1 MQMDLKEFYQGLSD
15 DTKEK
20 IRMIDLKKLFVCGW
34 CIALLVACGQSYE
47 TKQKQTRAE
56 RAKQKTADSLALKV
70 AVMPT
75 LDCMPLFLAKDHRL
89 FDTLGVDV
97 RLRLRKAQM
106 DVDTALIGGS
116 VEGAVSDS
124 VRVAR
129 MQSRG
134 TALTELG
141 TTNTSWQLVGNRS
154 ARLKEVKQ
162 LGDKMVAMTRYSA
175 TDVLTDHV
183 LTGVKTTATV
193 YRVQINDVPLRLQML
208 LNNEMDALW
217 LPEPQATTARLHG
230 HTVLWDTQKHNLWLG
245 RVVFRDKALNEDR
258 VRKQIDVF
266 KRAYNMACD
275 SLNQRGV
282 AAYGDLVVKYCQTD
296 QKTIDALPKVKF
308 KKLN

>member
-1 MQMDLKEFYQGLSD
+1 MMKLR
-15 DTKEK
+15 K
-20 IRMIDLKKLFVCGW
+20 IFVCGW
-34 CIALLVACGQSYE
+34 CIALVVACGQSYE
-47 TKQKQTRAE
+47 TKQRMTRAE
-56 RAKQKTADSLALKV
+56 RAKLKTADSLALKV
-70 AVMPT
+70 GVMPT
-75 LDCMPLFLAKDHRL
+75 LDCMPLFVAKERRL

-97 RLRLRKAQM
+97 RLRMRKAQM
-106 DVDTALIGGS
+106 DIDTALIGGS

-129 MQSRG
+129 MRSRG
-134 TALTELG
+134 TALTVVG

-175 TDVLTDHV
+175 TDFLTDHV

-217 LPEPQATTARLHG
+217 LPEPQATTAREHG
-230 HTVLWDTQKHNLWLG
+230 HTVLWDTEKHNLWLG
-245 RVVFRDKALNEDR
+245 RVVFRDKALGDAR
-258 VRKQIDVF
+258 VKKQIDVF
-266 KRAYNMACD
+266 KQAYNMACD

-282 AAYGDLVVKYCQTD
+282 SAYADLLIKYCQTD
-296 QKTIDALPKVKF
+296 QKTLDALPKVKF
-308 KKLN
+308 RKL

>member
-1 MQMDLKEFYQGLSD
+1 MKM
-15 DTKEK
+15 
-20 IRMIDLKKLFVCGW
+20 MKLRNIFVCGW
-34 CIALLVACGQSYE
+34 CIALVVACGQSYE
-47 TKQKQTRAE
+47 TKQRMTRAE
-56 RAKQKTADSLALKV
+56 RAKLKTADSLALKV
-70 AVMPT
+70 GVMPT
-75 LDCMPLFLAKDHRL
+75 LDCMPLFVAKERRL

-97 RLRLRKAQM
+97 RLRMRKAQM
-106 DVDTALIGGS
+106 DIDTALIGGS

-129 MQSRG
+129 MRSRG
-134 TALTELG
+134 TALTEVG

-175 TDVLTDHV
+175 TDFLTDHV

-217 LPEPQATTARLHG
+217 LPEPQATTAREHG
-230 HTVLWDTQKHNLWLG
+230 HTVLWDTEKHNLWLG
-245 RVVFRDKALNEDR
+245 RVVFRDKAFGDAR
-258 VRKQIDVF
+258 VKKQIDVF
-266 KRAYNMACD
+266 KQAYNMACD

-282 AAYGDLVVKYCQTD
+282 SAYADLLIKYCQTD
-296 QKTIDALPKVKF
+296 QKTLDALPKVKF
-308 KKLN
+308 RKL

>member
-1 MQMDLKEFYQGLSD
+1 MM
-15 DTKEK
+15 
-20 IRMIDLKKLFVCGW
+20 KLRNIFVCGW
-34 CIALLVACGQSYE
+34 CIALVVACGQSYE
-47 TKQKQTRAE
+47 TKQRMTRAE
-56 RAKQKTADSLALKV
+56 RAKLKTADSLALKV
-70 AVMPT
+70 GVMPT
-75 LDCMPLFLAKDHRL
+75 LDCMPLFVAKERRL

-97 RLRLRKAQM
+97 RLRMRKAQM
-106 DVDTALIGGS
+106 DIDTALIGGS

-129 MQSRG
+129 MRSRG
-134 TALTELG
+134 TALTEVG

-175 TDVLTDHV
+175 TDFLTDHV

-217 LPEPQATTARLHG
+217 LPEPQATTAREHG
-230 HTVLWDTQKHNLWLG
+230 HTVLWDTEKHNLWLG
-245 RVVFRDKALNEDR
+245 RVVFRDKALGDAR
-258 VRKQIDVF
+258 VKKQIDVF
-266 KRAYNMACD
+266 KQAYNMACD

-282 AAYGDLVVKYCQTD
+282 SAYADLLIKYCQTD
-296 QKTIDALPKVKF
+296 QKTLDALPKVKF
-308 KKLN
+308 RKL

>member
-1 MQMDLKEFYQGLSD
+1 MM
-15 DTKEK
+15 
-20 IRMIDLKKLFVCGW
+20 KLRNIFVCGW
-34 CIALLVACGQSYE
+34 CIALVVACGQSYE
-47 TKQKQTRAE
+47 TKQRMTRAE
-56 RAKQKTADSLALKV
+56 RAKLKTADSLALKV
-70 AVMPT
+70 GVMPT
-75 LDCMPLFLAKDHRL
+75 LDCMPLFVAKERRL

-97 RLRLRKAQM
+97 RLRMRKAQM
-106 DVDTALIGGS
+106 DIDTALIGGS

-129 MQSRG
+129 MRSRG
-134 TALTELG
+134 TALTEVG

-175 TDVLTDHV
+175 TDFLTDHV

-217 LPEPQATTARLHG
+217 LPEPQATTAREHG
-230 HTVLWDTQKHNLWLG
+230 HTVLWDTEKHNLWLG
-245 RVVFRDKALNEDR
+245 RVVFRDKALGDAR
-258 VRKQIDVF
+258 VKKQIDVF
-266 KRAYNMACD
+266 KQAYNMACD

-282 AAYGDLVVKYCQTD
+282 SAYADLVVKYCQTD
-296 QKTIDALPKVKF
+296 QKTLDALPKVKF
-308 KKLN
+308 RKL

>member
-1 MQMDLKEFYQGLSD
+1 MM
-15 DTKEK
+15 
-20 IRMIDLKKLFVCGW
+20 KLRNIFVCGW
-34 CIALLVACGQSYE
+34 CVALVVACGQSYE
-47 TKQKQTRAE
+47 TKQRMTRAE
-56 RAKQKTADSLALKV
+56 RAKLKTADSLALKV
-70 AVMPT
+70 GVMPT
-75 LDCMPLFLAKDHRL
+75 LDCMPLFVAKERRL

-97 RLRLRKAQM
+97 RLRMRKAQM
-106 DVDTALIGGS
+106 DIDTALIGGS

-129 MQSRG
+129 MRSRG
-134 TALTELG
+134 TALTEVG

-175 TDVLTDHV
+175 TDFLTDHV

-217 LPEPQATTARLHG
+217 LPEPQATTAREHG
-230 HTVLWDTQKHNLWLG
+230 HTVLWDTEKHNLWLG
-245 RVVFRDKALNEDR
+245 RVVFRDKALGDAR
-258 VRKQIDVF
+258 VKKQIDVF
-266 KRAYNMACD
+266 KQAYNMACD

-282 AAYGDLVVKYCQTD
+282 SAYADLVVKYCQTD
-296 QKTIDALPKVKF
+296 QKTLDALPKVKF
-308 KKLN
+308 RKL

>member
-1 MQMDLKEFYQGLSD
+1 MM
-15 DTKEK
+15 
-20 IRMIDLKKLFVCGW
+20 KLRNIFVCGW
-34 CIALLVACGQSYE
+34 CIALVVACGQSYE
-47 TKQKQTRAE
+47 TKQRMTRAE
-56 RAKQKTADSLALKV
+56 RAKLKTADSLALKV
-70 AVMPT
+70 GVMPT
-75 LDCMPLFLAKDHRL
+75 LDCMPLFVAKERRL

-97 RLRLRKAQM
+97 RLRMRKAQM
-106 DVDTALIGGS
+106 DIDTALIGGS

-129 MQSRG
+129 MRSRG
-134 TALTELG
+134 TALTEVG

-175 TDVLTDHV
+175 TDFLTDHV

-217 LPEPQATTARLHG
+217 LPEPQATTAREHA
-230 HTVLWDTQKHNLWLG
+230 HTVLWDTEKHNLWLG
-245 RVVFRDKALNEDR
+245 RVVFRDKALGDAR
-258 VRKQIDVF
+258 VKKQIDVF
-266 KRAYNMACD
+266 KQAYNMACD

-282 AAYGDLVVKYCQTD
+282 SAYADLVVKYCQTD
-296 QKTIDALPKVKF
+296 QKTLDALPKVKF
-308 KKLN
+308 RKL

>member
-1 MQMDLKEFYQGLSD
+1 MMKLKN
-15 DTKEK
+15 
-20 IRMIDLKKLFVCGW
+20 IFVCGW
-34 CIALLVACGQSYE
+34 CIVLVVACGQSYE
-47 TKQKQTRAE
+47 TKQRMTRAE
-56 RAKQKTADSLALKV
+56 RAKLKTADSLALKV
-70 AVMPT
+70 GVMPT
-75 LDCMPLFLAKDHRL
+75 LDCMPLFVAKERRL

-97 RLRLRKAQM
+97 RLRMRKAQM
-106 DVDTALIGGS
+106 DIDTALIGGS

-129 MQSRG
+129 MRSRG
-134 TALTELG
+134 TALTEVG

-175 TDVLTDHV
+175 TDFLTDHV

-217 LPEPQATTARLHG
+217 LPEPQATTAREHG
-230 HTVLWDTQKHNLWLG
+230 HTVLWDTEKHNLWLG
-245 RVVFRDKALNEDR
+245 RVVFRDKALGDAR
-258 VRKQIDVF
+258 VKKQIDVF
-266 KRAYNMACD
+266 KQAYNMACD

-282 AAYGDLVVKYCQTD
+282 SAYADLLIKYCQTD
-296 QKTIDALPKVKF
+296 QKTLDALPKVKF
-308 KKLN
+308 RKL

>member
-1 MQMDLKEFYQGLSD
+1 MKM
-15 DTKEK
+15 
-20 IRMIDLKKLFVCGW
+20 MKLRNIFVCGW
-34 CIALLVACGQSYE
+34 CIALVVACGQSYE
-47 TKQKQTRAE
+47 TKQRMTRAE
-56 RAKQKTADSLALKV
+56 RAKLKTADSLALKV

-75 LDCMPLFLAKDHRL
+75 LDCMPLFVAKERRL

-97 RLRLRKAQM
+97 RLRMRKAQM
-106 DVDTALIGGS
+106 DIDTALIGGS

-129 MQSRG
+129 MRSRG
-134 TALTELG
+134 TALTEVG

-175 TDVLTDHV
+175 TDFLTDHV

-217 LPEPQATTARLHG
+217 LPEPQATTAREHG
-230 HTVLWDTQKHNLWLG
+230 HTVLWDTEKHNLWLG
-245 RVVFRDKALNEDR
+245 RVVFRDKALGDAR
-258 VRKQIDVF
+258 VKKQIDVF
-266 KRAYNMACD
+266 KQAYNMACD

-282 AAYGDLVVKYCQTD
+282 SAYADLVVKYCQTD
-296 QKTIDALPKVKF
+296 QKTLDALPKVKF
-308 KKLN
+308 RKL

>member
-1 MQMDLKEFYQGLSD
+1 MKM
-15 DTKEK
+15 
-20 IRMIDLKKLFVCGW
+20 MKLRNIFVCGW
-34 CIALLVACGQSYE
+34 CIALVVACGQSYE
-47 TKQKQTRAE
+47 TKQRMTRAE
-56 RAKQKTADSLALKV
+56 RAKLKTADSLALKV
-70 AVMPT
+70 GVMPT
-75 LDCMPLFLAKDHRL
+75 LDCMPLFVAKERRL

-97 RLRLRKAQM
+97 RLRMRKAQM
-106 DVDTALIGGS
+106 DIDTALIGGS

-129 MQSRG
+129 MRSRG
-134 TALTELG
+134 TALTEVG

-175 TDVLTDHV
+175 TDFLTDHV

-217 LPEPQATTARLHG
+217 LPEPQATTAREHG
-230 HTVLWDTQKHNLWLG
+230 HTVLWDTEKHNLWLG
-245 RVVFRDKALNEDR
+245 RVVFRDKALGDAR
-258 VRKQIDVF
+258 VKKQIDVF
-266 KRAYNMACD
+266 KQAYNMACD

-282 AAYGDLVVKYCQTD
+282 SAYADLVVKYCQTD
-296 QKTIDALPKVKF
+296 QKTLDALPKVKF
-308 KKLN
+308 RKL

>member
-1 MQMDLKEFYQGLSD
+1 MKM
-15 DTKEK
+15 
-20 IRMIDLKKLFVCGW
+20 MKLRNIFVCGW
-34 CIALLVACGQSYE
+34 CIALVVACGQSYE
-47 TKQKQTRAE
+47 TKQRMTRAE
-56 RAKQKTADSLALKV
+56 RAKLKTADSLALKV
-70 AVMPT
+70 GVMPT
-75 LDCMPLFLAKDHRL
+75 LDCMPLFVAKERRL

-97 RLRLRKAQM
+97 RLRMRKAQM
-106 DVDTALIGGS
+106 DIDTALIGGS

-129 MQSRG
+129 MRSRG
-134 TALTELG
+134 TALTEVG

-175 TDVLTDHV
+175 TDFLTDHV

-217 LPEPQATTARLHG
+217 LPEPQATTAREHG
-230 HTVLWDTQKHNLWLG
+230 HTVLWDTEKHNLWLG
-245 RVVFRDKALNEDR
+245 RVVFRNKALGDAR
-258 VRKQIDVF
+258 VKKQIDVF
-266 KRAYNMACD
+266 KQAYNMACD

-282 AAYGDLVVKYCQTD
+282 SAYADLVVKYCQTD
-296 QKTIDALPKVKF
+296 QKTLDALPKVKF
-308 KKLN
+308 RKL

>member
-1 MQMDLKEFYQGLSD
+1 MLE
-15 DTKEK
+15 
-20 IRMIDLKKLFVCGW
+20 LKKLFICGW
-34 CIALLVACGQSYE
+34 CIALVVACGQSYE
-47 TKQKQTRAE
+47 TKQRMTRVE
-56 RAKQKTADSLALKV
+56 RAKLKTADSLALKV
-70 AVMPT
+70 GVMPT
-75 LDCMPLFLAKDHRL
+75 LDCMPLFVAKERRL

-97 RLRLRKAQM
+97 RLRMRKAQM
-106 DVDTALIGGS
+106 DIDTALIGGS

-129 MQSRG
+129 MRSRG
-134 TALTELG
+134 TALTEVG

-175 TDVLTDHV
+175 TDFLTDHV

-217 LPEPQATTARLHG
+217 LPEPQATTAREHG
-230 HTVLWDTQKHNLWLG
+230 HTVLWDTEKHNLWLG
-245 RVVFRDKALNEDR
+245 RVVFRDKALGDAR
-258 VRKQIDVF
+258 VKKQIDVF
-266 KRAYNMACD
+266 KQAYNMACD

-282 AAYGDLVVKYCQTD
+282 SAYADLLIKYCQTD
-296 QKTIDALPKVKF
+296 QKTLDALPKVKF
-308 KKLN
+308 RKL

>member
-1 MQMDLKEFYQGLSD
+1 MKM
-15 DTKEK
+15 
-20 IRMIDLKKLFVCGW
+20 MKLRNIFVCGW
-34 CIALLVACGQSYE
+34 CIALVVACGQSYE
-47 TKQKQTRAE
+47 TKQRMTRAE
-56 RAKQKTADSLALKV
+56 RAKLKTADSLALKV
-70 AVMPT
+70 GVMPT
-75 LDCMPLFLAKDHRL
+75 LDCMPLFVAKERRL

-97 RLRLRKAQM
+97 RLRMRKAQM
-106 DVDTALIGGS
+106 DIDTALIGGS

-129 MQSRG
+129 MRSRG
-134 TALTELG
+134 TALTEVG

-175 TDVLTDHV
+175 TDFLTDHV

-217 LPEPQATTARLHG
+217 LPEPQATTAREHG
-230 HTVLWDTQKHNLWLG
+230 HTVLWDTEKHNLWLG
-245 RVVFRDKALNEDR
+245 RVVFRDKALGDAR
-258 VRKQIDVF
+258 VKKQIDVF
-266 KRAYNMACD
+266 KQAYNMACD

-282 AAYGDLVVKYCQTD
+282 SAYADLLVKYCQTD
-296 QKTIDALPKVKF
+296 QKTLDALPKVKF
-308 KKLN
+308 RKL

>member
-1 MQMDLKEFYQGLSD
+1 MKLSN
-15 DTKEK
+15 
-20 IRMIDLKKLFVCGW
+20 IFVCGW
-34 CIALLVACGQSYE
+34 CIALVMACGQSYE
-47 TKQKQTRAE
+47 TKQRLTRAE
-56 RAKQKTADSLALKV
+56 RAKLKTADSLALKV
-70 AVMPT
+70 GVMPT
-75 LDCMPLFLAKDHRL
+75 LDCMPLYLAKERRL

-97 RLRLRKAQM
+97 RLRMRKAQM
-106 DVDTALIGGS
+106 DIDTALIGGS

-134 TALTELG
+134 TALTVLG

-175 TDVLTDHV
+175 TDFLTDYV
-183 LTGVKTTATV
+183 LKGVKTTATV

-217 LPEPQATTARLHG
+217 LPEPQATTAREHG
-230 HTVLWDTQKHNLWLG
+230 HTVLWDTEKHNLWLG
-245 RVVFRDKALNEDR
+245 RVVFRDKALGDAR

-266 KRAYNMACD
+266 KKAYNMACD
-275 SLNQRGV
+275 SLNQRGI
-282 AAYGDLVVKYCQTD
+282 AAYADLLMKYCQTD
-296 QKTIDALPKVKF
+296 QKTLDALPKVKF
-308 KKLN
+308 RKL

>member
-1 MQMDLKEFYQGLSD
+1 MLE
-15 DTKEK
+15 
-20 IRMIDLKKLFVCGW
+20 LKKLFICGW
-34 CIALLVACGQSYE
+34 CIALVVACGQSYE
-47 TKQKQTRAE
+47 TKQRMTRAE
-56 RAKQKTADSLALKV
+56 RAKLKTADSLALKV
-70 AVMPT
+70 GVMPT
-75 LDCMPLFLAKDHRL
+75 LDCMPLFVAKERRL

-97 RLRLRKAQM
+97 RLRMRKAQM
-106 DVDTALIGGS
+106 DIDTALIGGS

-129 MQSRG
+129 MRSRG
-134 TALTELG
+134 TALTEVG

-175 TDVLTDHV
+175 TDFLTDHV

-217 LPEPQATTARLHG
+217 LPEPQATTAREHG
-230 HTVLWDTQKHNLWLG
+230 HTVLWDTEKHNLWLG
-245 RVVFRDKALNEDR
+245 RVVFRDKALGDAR
-258 VRKQIDVF
+258 VKKQIDVF
-266 KRAYNMACD
+266 KQAYNMACD

-282 AAYGDLVVKYCQTD
+282 SAYADLVVKYCQTD
-296 QKTIDALPKVKF
+296 QKTLDALPKVKF
-308 KKLN
+308 RKL

>member
-1 MQMDLKEFYQGLSD
+1 MM
-15 DTKEK
+15 
-20 IRMIDLKKLFVCGW
+20 KLRNIFVCGW
-34 CIALLVACGQSYE
+34 CIALVVACGQSYE
-47 TKQKQTRAE
+47 TKQRMTRAE
-56 RAKQKTADSLALKV
+56 RAKLKTADSLALKV
-70 AVMPT
+70 GVMPT
-75 LDCMPLFLAKDHRL
+75 LDCMPLFVAKERRL

-97 RLRLRKAQM
+97 RLRMRKAQM
-106 DVDTALIGGS
+106 DIDTALIGGS

-129 MQSRG
+129 MRSRG
-134 TALTELG
+134 MALTEVG

-175 TDVLTDHV
+175 TDFLTDHV

-217 LPEPQATTARLHG
+217 LPEPQATTAREHG
-230 HTVLWDTQKHNLWLG
+230 HTVLWDTEKHNLWLG
-245 RVVFRDKALNEDR
+245 RVVFRDKAFGDTR
-258 VRKQIDVF
+258 VKKQIDVF
-266 KRAYNMACD
+266 KQAYNMACD

-282 AAYGDLVVKYCQTD
+282 SAYADLVVKYCQTD
-296 QKTIDALPKVKF
+296 QKTLDALPKVKF
-308 KKLN
+308 RKL

>member
-1 MQMDLKEFYQGLSD
+1 MKM
-15 DTKEK
+15 
-20 IRMIDLKKLFVCGW
+20 MKLRNIFVCGW
-34 CIALLVACGQSYE
+34 CIALVVACGQSYE
-47 TKQKQTRAE
+47 TKQRMTRAE
-56 RAKQKTADSLALKV
+56 RAKLKTADSLALKV

-75 LDCMPLFLAKDHRL
+75 LDCMPLFVAKERRL

-97 RLRLRKAQM
+97 RLRMRKAQM
-106 DVDTALIGGS
+106 DIDTALIGGS

-129 MQSRG
+129 MRSRG
-134 TALTELG
+134 TALTEVG

-175 TDVLTDHV
+175 TDFLTDHV

-217 LPEPQATTARLHG
+217 LPEPQATTAREHG
-230 HTVLWDTQKHNLWLG
+230 HTVLWDTEKHNLWLG
-245 RVVFRDKALNEDR
+245 RVVFRDKALGDAR
-258 VRKQIDVF
+258 VKKQIDVF
-266 KRAYNMACD
+266 KQAYNMACD

-282 AAYGDLVVKYCQTD
+282 AAYADLLMKYCQTD
-296 QKTIDALPKVKF
+296 QKTLDALPKVKF
-308 KKLN
+308 RKL

>member
-1 MQMDLKEFYQGLSD
+1 MKM
-15 DTKEK
+15 
-20 IRMIDLKKLFVCGW
+20 MKLRNIFVCGW
-34 CIALLVACGQSYE
+34 CIALVVACGQSYE
-47 TKQKQTRAE
+47 TKQRMTRAE
-56 RAKQKTADSLALKV
+56 RAKLKTADSLALKV
-70 AVMPT
+70 GVMPT
-75 LDCMPLFLAKDHRL
+75 LDCMPLFVAKERRL

-97 RLRLRKAQM
+97 RLRMRKAQM
-106 DVDTALIGGS
+106 DIDTALIGGS

-129 MQSRG
+129 MRSRG
-134 TALTELG
+134 TALTEVG

-175 TDVLTDHV
+175 TDFLTDHV

-217 LPEPQATTARLHG
+217 LPEPQATTAREHG
-230 HTVLWDTQKHNLWLG
+230 HTVLWDTEKHNLWLG
-245 RVVFRDKALNEDR
+245 RVVFRDKALGDAR
-258 VRKQIDVF
+258 VKKQIDVF
-266 KRAYNMACD
+266 KQAYNMACD

-282 AAYGDLVVKYCQTD
+282 SAYADLLIKYCQTD
-296 QKTIDALPKVKF
+296 QKTLDALPKVKF
-308 KKLN
+308 RKL

>member
-1 MQMDLKEFYQGLSD
+1 MM
-15 DTKEK
+15 
-20 IRMIDLKKLFVCGW
+20 KLRNIFVCGW
-34 CIALLVACGQSYE
+34 CIALVVACGQSYE
-47 TKQKQTRAE
+47 TKQRMTRAE
-56 RAKQKTADSLALKV
+56 RAKLKTADSLALKV
-70 AVMPT
+70 GVMPT
-75 LDCMPLFLAKDHRL
+75 LDCMPLFVAKERRL

-97 RLRLRKAQM
+97 RLRMRKAQM
-106 DVDTALIGGS
+106 DIDTALIGGS

-129 MQSRG
+129 MRSRG
-134 TALTELG
+134 TALTEVG

-175 TDVLTDHV
+175 TDFLTDHV

-217 LPEPQATTARLHG
+217 LPEPQATTAREHG
-230 HTVLWDTQKHNLWLG
+230 HTVLWDTEKHNLWLG
-245 RVVFRDKALNEDR
+245 RVVFRDKAFGDAR
-258 VRKQIDVF
+258 VKKQIDVF
-266 KRAYNMACD
+266 KQAYNMACD

-282 AAYGDLVVKYCQTD
+282 AAYADLVVKYCQTD
-296 QKTIDALPKVKF
+296 QKTLDALPKVKF
-308 KKLN
+308 RKL